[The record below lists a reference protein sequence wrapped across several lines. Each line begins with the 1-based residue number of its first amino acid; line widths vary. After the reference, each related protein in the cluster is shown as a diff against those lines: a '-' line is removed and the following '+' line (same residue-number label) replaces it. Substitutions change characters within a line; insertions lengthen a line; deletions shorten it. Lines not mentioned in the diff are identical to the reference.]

1 MEILENLENE
11 IKALSAKIEQVSKKV
26 EQPPVVKIDTARL
39 ATAVAHNLSD
49 YAAAGE
55 KVARRIEA
63 AAASIPREIK
73 KQYGIDPPTRTLA
86 IAMLL
91 LVLATGL
98 AVFFSVPRL
107 DAQRLD
113 SQAEAIEW
121 YKHELEYMRSKN
133 PKTAANYD
141 AEFRQQ

>member
-1 MEILENLENE
+1 MEILKNLENE
-11 IKALSAKIEQVSKKV
+11 IKALSAKIDQVSKKV

-39 ATAVAHNLSD
+39 AMAVTQNLSD
-49 YAAAGE
+49 YTAAGE
-55 KVARRIEA
+55 KVSKRIEA
-63 AAASIPREIK
+63 AAASIPREINN
-73 KQYGIDPPTRTLA
+73 QYGIDPPTRTLA
-86 IAMLL
+86 IVMLL
-91 LVLATGL
+91 LMSAVGL

-113 SQAEAIEW
+113 SQAESIKW